1 MITTRLQHSYNKKKK
16 RAGTSEMLNGKAN
29 IRTEYHQFFL
39 TLFAI
44 SVSQGKLSL
53 KQKQTYPVQWFRG
66 HTEFVALFPFAHC
79 PQCLVSV
86 SLKRDHI
93 ICMKLC

>member
-1 MITTRLQHSYNKKKK
+1 
-16 RAGTSEMLNGKAN
+16 MLNGKAN

-44 SVSQGKLSL
+44 FVSQGKLSL

-66 HTEFVALFPFAHC
+66 HTEFVALFPFP
-79 PQCLVSV
+79 PQTDVL
-86 SLKRDHI
+86 
-93 ICMKLC
+93 LCGKELI